1 MGTEQYSDL
10 VLYRRGGFNF
20 INSYSPVGTKGQDY
34 LIGDGIVYTLGS
46 FISWGNASP
55 YPLSKWDGYSDPN
68 YPSYYKFI
76 GYQDGAF
83 FENQDQQYCRKIK
96 VSFQTT
102 GSFSY
107 VNFYLNIKNI
117 REIAFDFSTNQ
128 TNSPQ
133 FSSEGIFGTSA
144 YAWRDGQQYN
154 QGDFTGG
161 VAFELTS
168 DAADFFDWFPKKS
181 FTGWFPE
188 QGYYQTYPFNSITP
202 VFYLWSKV
210 DYTITSITT
219 DRIYLNYNITP
230 YEKPAKKVGTS
241 IEPDWYPSDDDS
253 SLINYPRQEYPNGG
267 GYYTVPCFGRNYN
280 KDTYFYQKKGTRN
293 IFFGYGVNDTSPSPP
308 WSDGKNGYW
317 AKTYGDSIYSSFVD
331 FLPNNI
337 PGGVNYQ
344 QRFDIY
350 LRFQGDSHQPEYDI
364 SNNTYTDNV
373 IEGVPV
379 NSLAFG
385 YSTFYNFNDTLIP
398 MNFGAFTWPNNET
411 LFGKWKQKLELK
423 LYSNLLG
430 VCTPKCIYGQKIYKF
445 KIKWQTGNLTD
456 VYKSA
461 IRPTVYPSGT
471 LRPIM
476 RPNFTWS
483 GYEEQIIDNI
493 ELDFEENNPYA
504 VWEQT
509 IECPAGQ
516 AKRLVD
522 VCVLEIRDKT

>member
-1 MGTEQYSDL
+1 MGSEQYSDL

-46 FISWGNASP
+46 SISWGNASP

-76 GYQDGAF
+76 GYQDGSF

-96 VSFQTT
+96 VSYQTPN
-102 GSFSY
+102 SFSY
-107 VNFYLNIKNI
+107 INFYLNIKNI
-117 REIAFDFSTNQ
+117 GEASTNSDGLFPEQ
-128 TNSPQ
+128 FKTNGQ
-133 FSSEGIFGTSA
+133 FYTQI
-144 YAWRDGQQYN
+144 YAWRDGYARN
-154 QGDFTGG
+154 QGDYLGYYGFYIYND
-161 VAFELTS
+161 S
-168 DAADFFDWFPKKS
+168 ADFFDWFPKKS

-188 QGYYQTYPFNSITP
+188 QGYYQTYPHNSSTP

-210 DYTITSITT
+210 DYTITSITEN
-219 DRIYLNYNITP
+219 RIYLNYNITP
-230 YEKPAKKVGTS
+230 YEKPAKIVSGQ

-253 SLINYPRQEYPNGG
+253 SLINYPRQPMPGG
-267 GYYTVPCFGRNYN
+267 QGSGYYITKCFAKNYN
-280 KDTYFYQKKGTRN
+280 QDVYFYQKKGTLN
-293 IFFGYGVNDTSPSPP
+293 VYFGYGVTDYSPFV
-308 WSDGKNGYW
+308 WLDGKSGYW
-317 AKTYGDSIYSSFVD
+317 AKTYGDPINSSFVD
-331 FLPNNI
+331 FIPNNI
-337 PGGVNYQ
+337 SYG

-373 IEGVPV
+373 VEDVPV

-385 YSTFYNFNDTLIP
+385 YSIKPYNFNDTLIP

-423 LYSNLLG
+423 LYANLNG

-456 VYKSA
+456 VYKSPIPSNPYA
-461 IRPTVYPSGT
+461 SPSGT

-483 GYEEQIIDNI
+483 GYEEQIVDNI

-504 VWEQT
+504 VWDQI
-509 IECPAGQ
+509 IECEVGQ